1 MSLAVL
7 GIAGSLRA
15 ASYNRALLRAAQELA
30 PDGMAIR
37 IFDLVAV
44 PLYNGDVEA
53 QGDPPPV
60 VELKESIQ
68 VADALLIATPEYN
81 YGIPGVLKNA
91 IDWASRP
98 STGSVLVGK
107 RTALMGGSVGSGAT
121 IRSQMQLRQVLHSTE
136 TPVLLRPEIH
146 VPRIQEKVDNA
157 GRLVDEKTRGR
168 VRQLLQALQE
178 WTLASERLEATSSSR
193 RDLK

>member
-30 PDGMAIR
+30 PEGMAIR
-37 IFDLVAV
+37 IFDLAAV

-53 QGDPPPV
+53 RGDPPAV
-60 VELKESIQ
+60 VELKESIR
-68 VADALLIATPEYN
+68 VADALLIVTPEYN

-98 STGSVLVGK
+98 PTGSVLVGK
-107 RTALMGGSVGSGAT
+107 RTALMGGSPGSGAT
-121 IRSQMQLRQVLHSTE
+121 IRSQMQLRQVLLATE
-136 TPVLLRPEIH
+136 TPVLLRPEVL
-146 VPRIQEKVDNA
+146 VPRIHEKVDA
-157 GRLVDEKTRGR
+157 GGRLVDEKTRSL
-168 VRQLLQALQE
+168 VKQLLRALQE
-178 WTLASERLEATSSSR
+178 WTRGAERLDATSNNP
-193 RDLK
+193 